1 MITLI
6 LPQSCGNALHVF
18 LQPPA
23 GATAWQVLRLP
34 RSGIKDD
41 MSDPDAL
48 IVYEGDNVAFID
60 HYALQNDVRY
70 FYKAFF
76 YVGGVWVP
84 SNESYGTPMAT
95 YQEASTDVLQL
106 LRDRLEAGLAV
117 EVERKTLINELGY
130 IQVFTAPPQMENN
143 LMLPCITLSLES
155 EEPSDRFIGDTIN
168 VEYLDEEDGMF
179 TEQAG
184 WLADVNVSITGW
196 SLNPDERLELRKAI
210 RRVIVANM
218 TVLAAAGI
226 TLPRLSLST
235 EDAVSGEY
243 DSPMYLVVGN
253 FNCTAPI
260 RVGLKSDATIV
271 DVIAEVRTNG

>member
-6 LPQSCGNALHVF
+6 LPQSCGNALQVF

-48 IVYEGDNVAFID
+48 IVYEGDNIAFVD
-60 HYALQNDVRY
+60 HHFLQNNVKY
-70 FYKAFF
+70 FYKAFY
-76 YVGGVWVP
+76 YVNGVWEP
-84 SNESYGTPMAT
+84 SNENYGTPMAT
-95 YQEASTDVLQL
+95 YQDASTDTLQL
-106 LRDRLEAGLAV
+106 LRDRLEAGLMV
-117 EVERKTLINELGY
+117 EVERKTLMNELGY

-143 LMLPCITLSLES
+143 LMLPCVTLSLES
-155 EEPSDRFIGDTIN
+155 EEPSERFIGDTIN
-168 VEYLDEEDGMF
+168 VEYMDEADDMF

-184 WLADVNVSITGW
+184 WLADVNISITGW

-210 RRVIVANM
+210 RRVIIANL
-218 TVLAAAGI
+218 TVLADAGI
-226 TLPRLSLST
+226 TLPKLSLST

-243 DSPMYLVVGN
+243 DSPMYLVTGN

-271 DVIAEVRTNG
+271 DVITEVNPNG